1 LIVTARC
8 KTGSDRHRMIEFL
21 QSKRTVNFVPKFL
34 GKHRDCILMPCKAN
48 GVADLSV
55 TLETVEDFMGKGRRT
70 IAFPAAL
77 ERRFEQD
84 TQERRCA
91 RLRVG
96 ILVSAVLYNFFLI
109 ADWLL
114 VPDVLRTA
122 TLLHLGLVTPWM
134 LFAAWSMTKRPPPF
148 VRECMAAS
156 VPLFIIL
163 QIDYGFASTT
173 SESAAHYQYVV
184 IPTLLYANVSLH
196 RLPFRFAR
204 VVTAAVLICHAAVV
218 LSANYISNPVA
229 VMILVQ
235 LAICAYITLVANYT
249 MERDL
254 RRAYLFSLRDRLRHS
269 LADAA
274 SKRDSL
280 TGLANRHHLDIEL
293 RRLWAVD
300 AEPPAIV
307 SMILMDID
315 YFKRLNDRY
324 GHGAGDLCLKRMA
337 SILTAELGAA
347 AEGAVRYGGEE
358 FLVVL
363 PEMQLVDAMR
373 IAERIRRSVEM
384 ATIPNEGHGLL
395 GIVTASFGVASASV
409 GELTAAELIAVADTA
424 LYAAKRKGRNQVWP
438 PLATPSDTSNVEQ
451 ISFRDRA

>member
-1 LIVTARC
+1 
-8 KTGSDRHRMIEFL
+8 
-21 QSKRTVNFVPKFL
+21 
-34 GKHRDCILMPCKAN
+34 
-48 GVADLSV
+48 LSV
-55 TLETVEDFMGKGRRT
+55 TLEAVEALVGKGRRT

-77 ERRFEQD
+77 ERRFEED

-91 RLRVG
+91 RLKVG
-96 ILVSAVLYNFFLI
+96 LLVSAVLYNFFLI

-114 VPDVLRTA
+114 VPDVLRVATA
-122 TLLHLGLVTPWM
+122 LHLCLVTPWM
-134 LFAAWSMTKRPPPF
+134 LFAAWAMTKRPRPF
-148 VRECMAAS
+148 VRECLAAS
-156 VPLFIIL
+156 VPLLIIL

-173 SESAAHYQYVV
+173 SESAAHYQYVI

-196 RLPFRFAR
+196 RLAFPFAR
-204 VVTAAVLICHAAVV
+204 AVTAAGVICHAAVV
-218 LSANYISNPVA
+218 LAANYIAGPVA
-229 VMILVQ
+229 TMILVQ
-235 LAICAYITLVANYT
+235 IAICAYITLVANYT

-269 LADAA
+269 QADAT
-274 SKRDSL
+274 SKRDAL

-293 RRLWAVD
+293 GRLWAAD
-300 AEPPAIV
+300 GDPPTMV
-307 SMILMDID
+307 SVILMDID
-315 YFKRLNDRY
+315 HFKQLNDEY

-337 SILTAELGAA
+337 SILIAELGAA
-347 AEGAVRYGGEE
+347 SEGAVRYGGEE

-373 IAERIRRSVEM
+373 IAERIRRSVET
-384 ATIPNEGHGLL
+384 ATIPNEGPGSF
-395 GIVTASFGVASASV
+395 GMVTASFGVASASV

-438 PLATPSDTSNVEQ
+438 PLAAPSDASNAQQ

>member
-1 LIVTARC
+1 
-8 KTGSDRHRMIEFL
+8 M
-21 QSKRTVNFVPKFL
+21 
-34 GKHRDCILMPCKAN
+34 
-48 GVADLSV
+48 SV
-55 TLETVEDFMGKGRRT
+55 TLETVEAFMGRGRRT

-77 ERRFEQD
+77 ERQFEQD

-91 RLRVG
+91 RLKVG

-114 VPDVLRTA
+114 VPDVLRA
-122 TLLHLGLVTPWM
+122 STLLHLCLVTPWM
-134 LFAAWSMTKRPPPF
+134 LFAAWAMTRHPRPF
-148 VRECMAAS
+148 VRECLAAS
-156 VPLFIIL
+156 IPLFIIL

-204 VVTAAVLICHAAVV
+204 VVTAVIIICHAAVV

-280 TGLANRHHLDIEL
+280 TGLANRHRLDIEL
-293 RRLWAVD
+293 RRLWAID
-300 AEPPAIV
+300 NEQPTTV
-307 SMILMDID
+307 SVIMMDID
-315 YFKRLNDRY
+315 HFKRLNDRY
-324 GHGAGDLCLKRMA
+324 GHGAGDLCLKRLA
-337 SILTAELGAA
+337 SILIAELGAVS
-347 AEGAVRYGGEE
+347 ELAVRYGGEE
-358 FLVVL
+358 FLMVL
-363 PEMQLVDAMR
+363 PEVQLVDAMR
-373 IAERIRRSVEM
+373 VAERIRRSVER
-384 ATIPNEGHGLL
+384 ATIPNEGPGLV
-395 GIVTASFGVASASV
+395 GIVTASFGVASAYVS
-409 GELTAAELIAVADTA
+409 ELTAAELIAVADTA
-424 LYAAKRKGRNQVWP
+424 LYAAKQKGRNQVWP
-438 PLATPSDTSNVEQ
+438 PLVAPSDTSNIEQ

>member
-1 LIVTARC
+1 
-8 KTGSDRHRMIEFL
+8 M
-21 QSKRTVNFVPKFL
+21 
-34 GKHRDCILMPCKAN
+34 
-48 GVADLSV
+48 SV
-55 TLETVEDFMGKGRRT
+55 TLETVEAFMGHGRRT
-70 IAFPAAL
+70 IVFPAAL
-77 ERRFEQD
+77 ERQFEQD

-114 VPDVLRTA
+114 VPDVLRVA

-134 LFAAWSMTKRPPPF
+134 LFAAWAMTKRPPPF
-148 VRECMAAS
+148 VRECLAAS

-204 VVTAAVLICHAAVV
+204 FVTAAVVICHAAVV

-229 VMILVQ
+229 VMILIQ
-235 LAICAYITLVANYT
+235 LAICGYITLVANYT

-280 TGLANRHHLDIEL
+280 TGLANRYHLEIEL
-293 RRLWAVD
+293 RRLWA
-300 AEPPAIV
+300 AIGKPHPMV
-307 SMILMDID
+307 SVILMDID
-315 YFKRLNDRY
+315 HFKRLNDRY
-324 GHGAGDLCLKRMA
+324 GHGAGDLCLKRLA
-337 SILTAELGAA
+337 AILIAEVGAGS
-347 AEGAVRYGGEE
+347 EVVVRYGGEE
-358 FLVVL
+358 FLIVL
-363 PEMQLVDAMR
+363 PAVQLVDAMR
-373 IAERIRRSVEM
+373 VAERIRRSVEK
-384 ATIPNEGHGLL
+384 ATIPNEGPGFE
-395 GIVTASFGVASASV
+395 IVTASFGVASAYV
-409 GELTAAELIAVADTA
+409 NELTGAELIAAADAA
-424 LYAAKRKGRNQVWP
+424 LYAAKQKGRNQVWP
-438 PLATPSDTSNVEQ
+438 PLAAPGGTSNIEQ

>member
-1 LIVTARC
+1 LR
-8 KTGSDRHRMIEFL
+8 
-21 QSKRTVNFVPKFL
+21 
-34 GKHRDCILMPCKAN
+34 PCKAN

-55 TLETVEDFMGKGRRT
+55 TLEAVEALMGKGRRT

-77 ERRFEQD
+77 ERLFEED
-84 TQERRCA
+84 TQVRRCS
-91 RLRVG
+91 RLKIG

-114 VPDVLRTA
+114 VPDVLRIA
-122 TLLHLGLVTPWM
+122 TVLHLCLVTPWM
-134 LFAAWSMTKRPPPF
+134 LFAAWMMTRRPRPF
-148 VRECMAAS
+148 VRECLAAS
-156 VPLFIIL
+156 VPLLIVL
-163 QIDYGFASTT
+163 QIDYGFASTA
-173 SESAAHYQYVV
+173 SENAAHYQYVI

-196 RLPFRFAR
+196 RLAFPFAR
-204 VVTAAVLICHAAVV
+204 AVTAAAVICHAAVV
-218 LSANYISNPVA
+218 LSVSYIAGPVA

-274 SKRDSL
+274 SKLDAL
-280 TGLANRHHLDIEL
+280 TGLANRHHLDTEL
-293 RRLWAVD
+293 RRLWATD
-300 AEPPAIV
+300 GERPAIV
-307 SMILMDID
+307 SAIMMDID
-315 YFKRLNDRY
+315 NFKRLNDRY

-337 SILTAELGAA
+337 SILIAELGAA
-347 AEGAVRYGGEE
+347 SESAVRYGGEE

-363 PEMQLVDAMR
+363 PGLQLVDAMR
-373 IAERIRRSVEM
+373 IAERIRRSVEK
-384 ATIPNEGHGLL
+384 ATIPNEGPGLS

-438 PLATPSDTSNVEQ
+438 PLASPASNIGQ